1 MVKGERKGG
10 WYRALLKYNFGERYA
25 VIRTCDGRSFELPS
39 LATGLVDVK
48 EMVMSLDGEIPAPSL
63 DCIGNIIGMEVSVDA
78 STGDDDAFN
87 RLFGEV
93 IEISESNGKPVL
105 CVEIKE
111 DNFHGNQVAEKDSRG
126 DL

>member
-63 DCIGNIIGMEVSVDA
+63 DCVGSIIGMEVSVDV
-78 STGDDDAFN
+78 STGENDALN
-87 RLFGEV
+87 RIFGEV
-93 IEISESNGKPVL
+93 IEVSESKGKPVL
-105 CVEIKE
+105 CVEVTGN
-111 DNFHGNQVAEKDSRG
+111 NFQGE
-126 DL
+126 L